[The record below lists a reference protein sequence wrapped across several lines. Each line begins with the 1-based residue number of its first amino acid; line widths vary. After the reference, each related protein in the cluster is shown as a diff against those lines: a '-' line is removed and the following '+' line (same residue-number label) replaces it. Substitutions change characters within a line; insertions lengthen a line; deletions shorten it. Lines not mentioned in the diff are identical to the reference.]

1 MIVAR
6 HLSLLLALLLATSV
20 HAAEMQPVDCDRQ
33 GDERQLAACAAQDLA
48 VAEAR
53 LADVYG
59 RRLAALTP
67 AQRPAFERLQQLWQD
82 DRAPRCASATRGFSG
97 AMQQLQYL
105 SCLKSMTLLRLDDLQ
120 RQVPRHD

>member
-20 HAAEMQPVDCDRQ
+20 HAAETPPVNCDRQ

>member
-6 HLSLLLALLLATSV
+6 RLSLLLALLLATSV
-20 HAAEMQPVDCDRQ
+20 HAAERPSVDCERQ

-48 VAEAR
+48 AAETR
-53 LADVYG
+53 LDEVYQ
-59 RRLAALTP
+59 RVLAATTP
-67 AQRPAFERLQQLWQD
+67 AQRPNLERLQRLWQD
-82 DRAPRCASATRGFSG
+82 DRAPRCATATRGFSG